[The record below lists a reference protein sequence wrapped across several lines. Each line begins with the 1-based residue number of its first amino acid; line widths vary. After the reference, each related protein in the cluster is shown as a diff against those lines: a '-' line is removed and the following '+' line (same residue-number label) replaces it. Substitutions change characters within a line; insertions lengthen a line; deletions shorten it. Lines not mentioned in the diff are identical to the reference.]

1 MKGPAMATK
10 TPKPAPAPAP
20 APALDV
26 AQAPEAGEPRLTGR
40 ELGDLAMQQLAAG
53 NVPEYRRLL
62 DLSLHATLAEV
73 RG

>member
-1 MKGPAMATK
+1 MATK
-10 TPKPAPAPAP
+10 TPSAPKPPVPAASD
-20 APALDV
+20 A

-40 ELGDLAMQQLAAG
+40 ELGDLAMQMLAAG